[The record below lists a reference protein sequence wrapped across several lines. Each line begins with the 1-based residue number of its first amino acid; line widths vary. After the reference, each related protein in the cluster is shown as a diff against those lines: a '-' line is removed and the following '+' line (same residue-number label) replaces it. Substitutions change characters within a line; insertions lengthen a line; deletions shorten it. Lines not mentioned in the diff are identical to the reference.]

1 MEKILDIVD
10 WISVQ
15 YNVRKFKQEM
25 ETILE
30 HNYYHYVNQ
39 EWIPFAKRLGVPDI
53 AFGDTRTWE

>member
-1 MEKILDIVD
+1 
-10 WISVQ
+10 
-15 YNVRKFKQEM
+15 M

-30 HNYYHYVNQ
+30 HNYNHYVNQ